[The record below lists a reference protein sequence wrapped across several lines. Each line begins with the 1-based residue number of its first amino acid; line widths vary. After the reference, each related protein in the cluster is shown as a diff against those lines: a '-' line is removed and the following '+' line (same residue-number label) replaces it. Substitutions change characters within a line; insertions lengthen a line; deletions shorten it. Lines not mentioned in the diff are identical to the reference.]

1 MLPGPGQYN
10 SSSVKW
16 LQAKSLRLV
25 QQSDIASIPSPG
37 QAYGYEEDAMGVLHR
52 QQPPPRD
59 TTLGPAYYNPLPSEM
74 SSVQKYKGVHF
85 GNMTGRRDAEMVDVG
100 PGPGYYYPEIVK
112 ETHYENISLQKE
124 QKTKAKL
131 NIPRY
136 HELVTKQE
144 EKKGVPGP
152 GQYHIRGQFE
162 APLKSSGIGSFFSQ
176 AERFSSPKEVS
187 PPVGVYNDPRCAFE
201 LLKRTTGVK
210 KSPFGITSV
219 RFTPDKKKGS
229 TPGPGS
235 YNVFE
240 QGLAQGSFK
249 KAFLEQSKKG
259 GFGSTAQRT
268 SFFHNKESIKAPSPG
283 QYEVGQSIIIVFIY
297 LFVSFSLFFFWSPS
311 PVLLFEGI
319 EILVLFKLNC
329 LHILINTFVS
339 VCVCVCVQTG
349 KKTEEQYKMQ
359 NTAPFKSATERL
371 SLSLL
376 AKVSRSCLQH
386 SCDLLIVFF
395 LLSH

>member
-1 MLPGPGQYN
+1 M
-10 SSSVKW
+10 
-16 LQAKSLRLV
+16 
-25 QQSDIASIPSPG
+25 
-37 QAYGYEEDAMGVLHR
+37 
-52 QQPPPRD
+52 
-59 TTLGPAYYNPLPSEM
+59 
-74 SSVQKYKGVHF
+74 
-85 GNMTGRRDAEMVDVG
+85 
-100 PGPGYYYPEIVK
+100 
-112 ETHYENISLQKE
+112 
-124 QKTKAKL
+124 
-131 NIPRY
+131 
-136 HELVTKQE
+136 
-144 EKKGVPGP
+144 
-152 GQYHIRGQFE
+152 
-162 APLKSSGIGSFFSQ
+162 
-176 AERFSSPKEVS
+176 S

-229 TPGPGS
+229 TPGESMCVHLWVFLLFLWDWLSFRETLHFTTWRKRKPQSGLGINCAHLSLCPGPGS